1 MIVVVPVDEDV
12 DDLND
17 PGEAHDGEELEEED
31 HLLLG
36 DVHHR
41 NKVARV
47 ASHGLLLKSGELG
60 MSI

>member
-31 HLLLG
+31 HLLLR
-36 DVHHR
+36 DVNHR
-41 NKVARV
+41 DKVARV
-47 ASHGLLLKSGELG
+47 AANSVLNKIEMGLILV
-60 MSI
+60 